1 MPSTLIEFFFEEEFL
16 SAQDLSDFKVKQ
28 FRNAIGRASQLLER
42 PIEFIDAIEPGF
54 RSWFIENLLRL
65 GFTVNRAEEF
75 AACIRKVTQAMR
87 EHKRATPR
95 REPSILEN
103 AACWIADHPESIRH
117 AFTDIIDRDDQV
129 CVGDVDQLKKIRE
142 HNKACDESANSNPST
157 SGE

>member
-1 MPSTLIEFFFEEEFL
+1 MPSTLMAFFEEEFL
-16 SAQDLSDFKVKQ
+16 SVQDLSDFKVKQ
-28 FRNAIGRASQLLER
+28 FRNAIGRASQLLEH

-54 RSWFIENLLRL
+54 KSFYKENLLRL
-65 GFTVNRAEEF
+65 GFSIQRCEEF
-75 AACIRKVTQAMR
+75 AACIRKLVAAMR